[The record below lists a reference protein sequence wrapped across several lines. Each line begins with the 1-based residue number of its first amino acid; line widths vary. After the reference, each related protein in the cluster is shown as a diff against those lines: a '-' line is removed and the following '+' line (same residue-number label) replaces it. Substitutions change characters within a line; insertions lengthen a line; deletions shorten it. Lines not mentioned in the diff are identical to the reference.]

1 MATVIQ
7 GVTFFQ
13 DQLTYQATHKRRLVP
28 FTPAV
33 AALLRE
39 HQIFTFLNGQHVRY
53 SPGTVL
59 TVSRNISLEPYT
71 TFPVGDRLYPMG
83 AFSYSRSV
91 LPVNT
96 IVGRYTS
103 IATGVSRMGANH
115 PLHRF
120 TTSSVTYEQHST
132 ALNAYLTTHPTAFEV
147 AGEMPPVDL
156 PVIIGNDVWIG
167 QDVTFASSGIT
178 INDGA
183 VVAANAVVTK
193 DVPPY
198 AVVAGNPARIVKYR
212 FDPATIQRLL
222 ALRWW
227 QYDFGQF
234 TTVKSDD
241 EINVFIDKVAA
252 LQAAGQLQPFQ
263 PSVVTLANFE
273 K

>member
-1 MATVIQ
+1 MANVIQ

-13 DQLTYQATHKRRLVP
+13 DKLVYQAAHTRKLVP

-33 AALLRE
+33 ATLLRE
-39 HQIFTFLNGQHVRY
+39 HQIFTFLNGQRVRF

-59 TVSRNISLEPYT
+59 SVSQNVSLEPYT
-71 TFPVGDRLYPMG
+71 TFPVGERFFPMG

-120 TTSSVTYEQHST
+120 TTSSVSYEQHST
-132 ALNAYLTTHPTAFEV
+132 ALNAYLTTHPTDFEIT
-147 AGEMPPVDL
+147 GELPATDL

-167 QDVTFASSGIT
+167 QNVIFASSGIT
-178 INDGA
+178 VNDGA

-198 AVVAGNPARIVKYR
+198 AIVAGNPARIVKYR
-212 FDPATIQRLL
+212 FDLATIQRLL

-241 EINVFIDKVAA
+241 EINAFIDKVTA
-252 LQAAGQLQPFQ
+252 LQVAGQLQPFR
-263 PSVVTLANFE
+263 PPVVTLADFT
-273 K
+273 